1 MSQHRR
7 DSHRDRD
14 HGRDDRDRDRDD
26 RDRDP
31 DYDRRERGWD
41 WRSGNRRT
49 YTQDGQSDRTYNRR
63 DNVYDQRQYSQHD
76 RDRGWRSTDQ
86 REHDRDRDRHD
97 NGCGS
102 YAWRGDRDHGGGCE
116 RLQYD
121 EHPRACDSAVAG
133 PAHKRSADDRRQ
145 VPQCTSGAAFDPR
158 QLTAKIK
165 QASTVE
171 ELLQLHELHSTAFD
185 DIHISATWT
194 KLKNLNGRLSES
206 GLKTLVRH
214 TLQMTKKGEMG
225 ARQMAN
231 VAHAVVKCA
240 LRGTTLNNLFDAL
253 ASASVARV
261 REFNP
266 QALANTAWAYA
277 TAGHAAPQLL
287 DALASASAA
296 RVREFNPQEL
306 ANTAWAYATAG
317 HAAPQLLDALA
328 SASVARVRE
337 FNPQN
342 LANTAWAYAVLDVVG
357 GLSLVTEGAVD
368 AHEHTFSVQ
377 GMRQL
382 HQWALWCS
390 ERGALSRLP
399 DALRARCQDAFASQE
414 SQPSLLQ
421 SRVVATLRA
430 MEINVSEEVRT
441 QQGFSLDAV
450 VEFRGGKVA
459 IEVDGPTHFVGLSR
473 APTGST
479 ILKHRQLRSAGWQL
493 AVIPYWEWDALE
505 KRDEEARM
513 QYLEALLLQA

>member
-1 MSQHRR
+1 MSHEHR

-121 EHPRACDSAVAG
+121 EHPRACDGAVAG

-171 ELLQLHELHSTAFD
+171 ELLQLHELHSTAFN

-261 REFNP
+261 REFNA
-266 QALANTAWAYA
+266 QA
-277 TAGHAAPQLL
+277 
-287 DALASASAA
+287 
-296 RVREFNPQEL
+296 L

-441 QQGFSLDAV
+441 QQGYSLDAV

-459 IEVDGPTHFVGLSR
+459 VEVDGPTHFVGLSR

-493 AVIPYWEWDALE
+493 AVIPYWEWNALE

>member
-1 MSQHRR
+1 MSHACR

-121 EHPRACDSAVAG
+121 EHPRACDGAVAG

-171 ELLQLHELHSTAFD
+171 ELLQLHELHSTAFN

-253 ASASVARV
+253 ASASV
-261 REFNP
+261 
-266 QALANTAWAYA
+266 
-277 TAGHAAPQLL
+277 
-287 DALASASAA
+287 A

-377 GMRQL
+377 GMCQL

-493 AVIPYWEWDALE
+493 AVIPYWEWNALE